1 MGFDLSN
8 YEQVK
13 DRITRF
19 YSDHPDGR
27 ILTELV
33 TAPAELGTHASFK
46 ALVYLGDTLKATGYA
61 YESQGQGVNRDAW
74 VENCETS
81 AIGRALANMDYC
93 GSLRPSQ
100 EEMSKV
106 NNKPP
111 SAPAAKDQCSQLAD
125 NLKLSGD
132 ERKQMFNDAGQN
144 YSNLLIMLK
153 AKMAE
158 RDDKMAHIDDAL
170 AEVWEAGK

>member
-1 MGFDLSN
+1 MGFNLEN

-19 YSDHPDGR
+19 YADHKDGR

-33 TAPAELGTHASFK
+33 TAPADLLKHAAFK
-46 ALVYLGDTLKATGYA
+46 ASVYLGDILKATGYA
-61 YESQGQGVNRDAW
+61 YEVQGQGVNKDAW
-74 VENCETS
+74 VENSETS

-93 GSLRPSQ
+93 GTLRPSR

-106 NNKPP
+106 DNPKPSHP
-111 SAPAAKDQCSQLAD
+111 GAKEECTRIAD
-125 NLKLSGD
+125 ELKLSGD
-132 ERKQMFNDAGQN
+132 ERKTMFDAAGEN

-153 AKMAE
+153 AQAMDATL
-158 RDDKMAHIDDAL
+158 DK
-170 AEVWEAGK
+170 VFEAGK